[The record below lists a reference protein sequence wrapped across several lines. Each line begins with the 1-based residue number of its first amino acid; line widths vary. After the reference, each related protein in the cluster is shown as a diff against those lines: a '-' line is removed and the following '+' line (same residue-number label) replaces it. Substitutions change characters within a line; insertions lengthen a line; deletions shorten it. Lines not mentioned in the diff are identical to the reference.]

1 MFFIYFLFYYYYYF
15 FLLLDAFLLKK
26 ISKKH
31 LMSFLLL
38 IICLDLSKLIFI
50 YTMEPSRECIIIE
63 IILIQVY
70 LITHQ
75 AGIGPIPLILNTK
88 LYEKFLSL
96 GGAAI
101 SVFTKLSNTFAFLVF
116 PLGEEKKKKRILN
129 TLTSDT
135 RNFKEFE
142 FKDPH
147 SLIWP
152 KLSQAINVDSM
163 LIIIATKCRQMW

>member
-1 MFFIYFLFYYYYYF
+1 MFFIYFLFYYYYYY

-75 AGIGPIPLILNTK
+75 AGIGPIHTK
-88 LYEKFLSL
+88 YE
-96 GGAAI
+96 
-101 SVFTKLSNTFAFLVF
+101 
-116 PLGEEKKKKRILN
+116 
-129 TLTSDT
+129 
-135 RNFKEFE
+135 
-142 FKDPH
+142 
-147 SLIWP
+147 
-152 KLSQAINVDSM
+152 
-163 LIIIATKCRQMW
+163 II

>member
-1 MFFIYFLFYYYYYF
+1 MIDEANISEEMETVISMISLITSLLLNAIFFFLF
-15 FLLLDAFLLKK
+15 DAFLLKK

-88 LYEKFLSL
+88 LYKKFLSL
-96 GGAAI
+96 GGVAV

-116 PLGEEKKKKRILN
+116 PLGEEKKKKKKI
-129 TLTSDT
+129 
-135 RNFKEFE
+135 
-142 FKDPH
+142 
-147 SLIWP
+147 
-152 KLSQAINVDSM
+152 
-163 LIIIATKCRQMW
+163 

>member
-1 MFFIYFLFYYYYYF
+1 
-15 FLLLDAFLLKK
+15 
-26 ISKKH
+26 
-31 LMSFLLL
+31 MSFLLL

-96 GGAAI
+96 RGAAV

-116 PLGEEKKKKRILN
+116 PLGEEKKKKKKLN

>member
-116 PLGEEKKKKRILN
+116 PLGEEKKKKNLN

-142 FKDPH
+142 FKDSH

>member
-1 MFFIYFLFYYYYYF
+1 
-15 FLLLDAFLLKK
+15 
-26 ISKKH
+26 
-31 LMSFLLL
+31 
-38 IICLDLSKLIFI
+38 
-50 YTMEPSRECIIIE
+50 MEPSRECIIIE

-75 AGIGPIPLILNTK
+75 AGIGPIPIILNTE

-96 GGAAI
+96 RGTAV

-116 PLGEEKKKKRILN
+116 PLGEEKKKKLN

-142 FKDPH
+142 FKDPLTYLAKAVASH
-147 SLIWP
+147 
-152 KLSQAINVDSM
+152 
-163 LIIIATKCRQMW
+163 